1 MGCCCLC
8 PGPAWDNARVVVLEG
23 KCFLEGAERLAAF
36 PASSRHVAGH
46 RQGIAL
52 GKHVPNAPVAF
63 CCEGLALS

>member
-1 MGCCCLC
+1 M
-8 PGPAWDNARVVVLEG
+8 LEG